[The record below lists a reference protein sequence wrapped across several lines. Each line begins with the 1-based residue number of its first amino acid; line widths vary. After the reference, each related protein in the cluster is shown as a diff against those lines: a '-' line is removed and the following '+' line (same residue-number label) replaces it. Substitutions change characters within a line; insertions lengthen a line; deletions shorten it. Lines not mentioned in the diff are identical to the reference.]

1 MKELVNY
8 RGGIKSAFTWI
19 LADRTQRDTRTWTRP
34 KLDFLPNKVPNQ
46 ISWSFERS
54 RVRNTIVCRVTAVKK
69 ISNFQFFDLV
79 LRLRTISDLENKLIE
94 KLTSKT
100 SF

>member
-1 MKELVNY
+1 MKELVDY

-46 ISWSFERS
+46 IRWSFERS
-54 RVRNTIVCRVTAVKK
+54 RVRNTIVCRVTAMK
-69 ISNFQFFDLV
+69 IFKSNLFFL
-79 LRLRTISDLENKLIE
+79 LFKA
-94 KLTSKT
+94 
-100 SF
+100 

>member
-46 ISWSFERS
+46 IRWSFERL
-54 RVRNTIVCRVTAVKK
+54 RVRNAIVCRVTAVK
-69 ISNFQFFDLV
+69 NFQTKFVFSF
-79 LRLRTISDLENKLIE
+79 LRAQ
-94 KLTSKT
+94 
-100 SF
+100 FYA